1 MTRKI
6 KKISMC
12 IIAVL
17 CLFCSSVTAF
27 AVDGDLDFDFNIQP
41 EVPTTQEETIPIETE
56 KVTEKETEKVTEKE
70 TEKQTEKETTE
81 KPTKKPDK
89 KPSVPQTTKK
99 ENREPDNASGG
110 NENVNVQVNNPAT
123 QTETTTED
131 TTDEKLK
138 KGEFYV
144 YLERNNGQRRL
155 KTLMK
160 KKGHVPEIE
169 VPTREGYVFS
179 GWYADSKFKKPWNF
193 FTDIAEKEMT
203 IYAKW
208 TAIGDIVVYDII
220 IEDTVGGALE
230 VNPQK
235 ASMGEPVV
243 ITVIPDEGKRLV
255 QGSIRI
261 NGESTDF
268 LNFIMPD
275 GKVTISAK
283 FEDVPEDAGGLDK
296 SKLPLLII
304 VGVVV
309 VIVLVLVII
318 VTKKRRDFNADL
330 DPDEDIF
337 AIDDEDDDDS
347 WIDESIIVEDG
358 FVEGKKVVENIE
370 PDYGAPDLD
379 EDDLE

>member
-1 MTRKI
+1 MIRKFLKTNI
-6 KKISMC
+6 C
-12 IIAVL
+12 IIAML
-17 CLFCSSVTAF
+17 CVFCSSVTAF

-41 EVPTTQEETIPIETE
+41 EVPTTQAETIPVE
-56 KVTEKETEKVTEKE
+56 TEKETEKATEKE
-70 TEKQTEKETTE
+70 TEKQTEKQTEKETTE

-99 ENREPDNASGG
+99 ENKEPGNVSGG
-110 NENVNVQVNNPAT
+110 NENVNVQVNSPTT
-123 QTETTTED
+123 QKEPTTEE
-131 TTDEKLK
+131 TTDETLK

-155 KTLMK
+155 KTILK
-160 KKGHVPEIE
+160 KKDYVPEPSE
-169 VPTREGYVFS
+169 PVREGYIFS

-193 FTDIAEKEMT
+193 MTDKADKQMT

-208 TAIGDIVVYDII
+208 TAIGDIAVYDII
-220 IEDTVGGALE
+220 IKDTVGGALE

-243 ITVIPDEGKRLV
+243 ITVVPDEGKRLV

-261 NGESTDF
+261 NGEATDF
-268 LNFIMPD
+268 LTFVMPE
-275 GKVTISAK
+275 GKVTITAE
-283 FEDVPEDAGGLDK
+283 FEDIPEDAGLQEK
-296 SKLPLLII
+296 SKLPLFIAM
-304 VGVVV
+304 GVVF
-309 VIVLVLVII
+309 VII
-318 VTKKRRDFNADL
+318 IILVVVLTKKRRDFNADL

-337 AIDDEDDDDS
+337 AIDEEEDDDN

-358 FVEGKKVVENIE
+358 FVEGKKVVESTE

-379 EDDLE
+379 EDE